1 MSREPSPVQVIGRRI
16 RDPRDDAL
24 QRGPRKKPYVFLLF
38 LVPLLH
44 VFARMATDPLV
55 HYGRHFGRVSY
66 AFCNVKTLLT
76 NGLERLA
83 NDGDDVGALSS
94 RYVSVCDLPKT
105 NLLILTSD
113 QGAS

>member
-24 QRGPRKKPYVFLLF
+24 QRGPRKKPYVFF
-38 LVPLLH
+38 RFSCRHPSH
-44 VFARMATDPLV
+44 IFTRMATDPLV
-55 HYGRHFGRVSY
+55 HYGRHFGRVTY

-83 NDGDDVGALSS
+83 NDGDDLGVLSL
-94 RYVSVCDLPKT
+94 RYVSVCDSPRI
-105 NLLILTSD
+105 NLLI
-113 QGAS
+113 